1 METRLRLQLLKARLP
16 TPCVQADLHDAEGG
30 FLGRAD
36 LYYPDRRLVIEYD
49 GENHRDRLV
58 SDLRRQ
64 NALVN
69 AGYHVLRFT
78 ARDLRNGRAV
88 PDEVRIARSRISDR
102 PDNASLDACQ
112 NPDGPDDPRDQGPVL
127 FVKGA
132 RTRKTRPMFRSG

>member
-1 METRLRLQLLKARLP
+1 METRLRLELLNTRMPAP
-16 TPCVQADLHDAEGG
+16 SVQTDLFDAAGQ

-58 SDLRRQ
+58 ADLRRQ

-78 ARDLRNGRAV
+78 AADLRMPGLVAAQ
-88 PDEVRIARSRISDR
+88 VRQARRQI
-102 PDNASLDACQ
+102 PKHAS
-112 NPDGPDDPRDQGPVL
+112 
-127 FVKGA
+127 
-132 RTRKTRPMFRSG
+132 